1 MKSKFYSSIQWYIC
15 LSTQTHPRNSPQ
27 KAKKQVGGDAKGC
40 ILKYAFAPPVGHPPS
55 LFFLTLRSTSIN
67 TIAKP
72 FDNLNGRLGTLESAT
87 IHQTV
92 GFTDT
97 AKFGFKGWARS
108 VKPERRSSHLL
119 LLPLLTS
126 LASLLSK
133 AKNGKRGF
141 FWIYL
146 LISDLW
152 RKKGQKKAWGK
163 YFVKIAIFKK
173 RKVDGSSKI
182 RRHHGGP
189 NPET

>member
-1 MKSKFYSSIQWYIC
+1 MTFFLNLTKK
-15 LSTQTHPRNSPQ
+15 LRTSPHSLHQ
-27 KAKKQVGGDAKGC
+27 KKLRILTSNLAKKVRWGAIWGPHLTSVRC
-40 ILKYAFAPPVGHPPS
+40 LLKYAFALPVGHPPS

-108 VKPERRSSHLL
+108 VKPEQRRSSHLL
-119 LLPLLTS
+119 LLLLEPI
-126 LASLLSK
+126 ASLLSK

-152 RKKGQKKAWGK
+152 RKRDQKK
-163 YFVKIAIFKK
+163 FV
-173 RKVDGSSKI
+173 
-182 RRHHGGP
+182 
-189 NPET
+189 